1 MKTLV
6 GLYKDVATANQ
17 VVQEMVDYGIGRD
30 GISLVVGSHTRGY
43 AVDEDSDSGNRPEI
57 SDTGTTTAGGAAG
70 GAVTGAVIGGVGG
83 ILLSLSAL
91 AIPGIGPI
99 VAAGPLVA
107 GLLGA
112 SAGVAVGGL
121 LGALTEVGIPEEE
134 AGYYVEGVQRGGTL
148 ISVQTD
154 DNQVNDVITIMN
166 QHDPIDVHE
175 RIETW
180 RREVEPVN
188 PDLTGSY
195 NDVHVDDAPIDDGDA
210 ALSPEQIRANIQ
222 RIAEQPG
229 AVSRTDYDQD
239 EKDSYYTDGSQDER
253 ERKSLEERSPLNT
266 RTNVG
271 EQPGEYNEEL
281 RPVSRNSTEDS

>member
-17 VVQEMVDYGIGRD
+17 VVQEMVDYGIHRD
-30 GISLVVGSHTRGY
+30 GISMVVGSHTRGY
-43 AVDEDSDSGNRPEI
+43 TADDYVDSETNAETPNV
-57 SDTGTTTAGGAAG
+57 GTATAG

-148 ISVQTD
+148 ISAQVD
-154 DNQVNDVITIMN
+154 DNQVTDLVSIMN

-175 RIETW
+175 RAETW
-180 RREVEPVN
+180 RNEVAPAA

-195 NDVHVDDAPIDDGDA
+195 NDVHVDDTPLDEDG
-210 ALSPEQIRANIQ
+210 ALGAEQIRAKIQ
-222 RIAEQPG
+222 GTAEHTG
-229 AVSRTDYDQD
+229 EVSRTDYDRD
-239 EKDSYYTDGSQDER
+239 GKESYYTDGSQDEHA
-253 ERKSLEERSPLNT
+253 RKSLEERAPLNT

-271 EQPGEYNEEL
+271 EQPGEYDEEL
-281 RPVSRNSTEDS
+281 RPLSQDRTENG